1 MISFRETRF
10 GAGSGVCLA
19 KGGDN
24 VERRGKKKGSKLR
37 RNLDPK
43 KHTTCVYSKDF
54 LSFPNAVLKQKDCF
68 QKYKKAPKSK
78 QT

>member
-1 MISFRETRF
+1 MISIRETRF

-19 KGGDN
+19 KSGDK

-43 KHTTCVYSKDF
+43 KHTTCVYSKKLCIF
-54 LSFPNAVLKQKDCF
+54 FHSLRLF
-68 QKYKKAPKSK
+68 
-78 QT
+78 